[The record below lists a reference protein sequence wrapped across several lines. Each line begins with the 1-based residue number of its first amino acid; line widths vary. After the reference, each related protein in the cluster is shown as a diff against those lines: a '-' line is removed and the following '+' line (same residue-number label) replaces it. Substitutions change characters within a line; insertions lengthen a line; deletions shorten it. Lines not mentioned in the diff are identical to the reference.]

1 MTTQQAHRQGR
12 LAVRVLGEISKIT
25 LVAMINDVASGK

>member
-1 MTTQQAHRQGR
+1 MIIDTQGR
-12 LAVRVLGEISKIT
+12 LAVRVLGDISRIT